1 MNRARA
7 IATIA
12 VLLVSGAIAR
22 GQAVPSNIG
31 VNSTTMPAQ
40 LQNVGFDPQLNAQ
53 IPLDLPFVD
62 ENGSNVQLRDYFKQK
77 PVVLAF
83 VYYGC
88 PMLCNQVE
96 QGVVGSLRMLSFTPG
111 RDYEV
116 VFVSFDPR
124 ESPDMAAQ
132 KKKSALAH
140 FRRPETASGWHFL
153 TGTKE
158 SIDAAT
164 KAANFRYSF
173 DTKTNL
179 FAHASGIMLLT
190 PDGRISR
197 YFYGV
202 EYPGRD
208 MRLGLVDAS
217 AGKIGTP
224 IDRVLLFCYQYDPSS
239 ATYSACYFENH
250 PAGRNTHGT
259 LHRRRHS
266 DFSRRDATQ
275 AGMKRAQ
282 PRRHFKRTR
291 STLSVQAQFPLIPE
305 QASNFAPAVDLLML
319 FIVAICLFFAVAITA
334 AVIYFFFKYERK
346 HQTEIGVPIHG
357 DMRLETAWIVVPL
370 VLAMA
375 MFAWGAVVYVDFRHS
390 PGDTLDIYVVGK
402 QWMWKVQQPNG
413 LKEIN
418 EVHLPVRSRRPAD
431 NG

>member
-12 VLLVSGAIAR
+12 LLLASTSIAR
-22 GQAVPSNIG
+22 AQAVPSNIG
-31 VNSTTMPAQ
+31 VNSSTMPAQ
-40 LQNVGFDPQLNAQ
+40 LKNVGFDPQLNAQ
-53 IPLDLPFVD
+53 VPLDLPFVD
-62 ENGSNVQLRDYFKQK
+62 ENGANVQLRDYFKQK

-124 ESPDMAAQ
+124 ESPDMAAE
-132 KKKSALAH
+132 KKKSALDH

-158 SIDAAT
+158 SIDPAT

-224 IDRVLLFCYQYDPSS
+224 IDRALLFCYQYDPSS
-239 ATYSACYFENH
+239 ATYSASILKIIRLGGILTVLCIVGGILIF
-250 PAGRNTHGT
+250 R
-259 LHRRRHS
+259 
-266 DFSRRDATQ
+266 RRDAAQ
-275 AGMKRAQ
+275 AGMKGAQ
-282 PRRHFKRTR
+282 PNRT
-291 STLSVQAQFPLIPE
+291 L
-305 QASNFAPAVDLLML
+305 N
-319 FIVAICLFFAVAITA
+319 
-334 AVIYFFFKYERK
+334 ER
-346 HQTEIGVPIHG
+346 
-357 DMRLETAWIVVPL
+357 
-370 VLAMA
+370 
-375 MFAWGAVVYVDFRHS
+375 GAH
-390 PGDTLDIYVVGK
+390 
-402 QWMWKVQQPNG
+402 
-413 LKEIN
+413 
-418 EVHLPVRSRRPAD
+418 
-431 NG
+431 

>member
-7 IATIA
+7 IATVA
-12 VLLVSGAIAR
+12 VLLVSGGIAR

-31 VNSTTMPAQ
+31 VSSTTMPAQ

-132 KKKSALAH
+132 KKKSALDH

-224 IDRVLLFCYQYDPSS
+224 IDHVLLFCYQYDPSS
-239 ATYSACYFENH
+239 ATYSASILKIIRLGGILTVLCIVGGILIF
-250 PAGRNTHGT
+250 R
-259 LHRRRHS
+259 
-266 DFSRRDATQ
+266 RRDA
-275 AGMKRAQ
+275 A
-282 PRRHFKRTR
+282 
-291 STLSVQAQFPLIPE
+291 
-305 QASNFAPAVDLLML
+305 QASMKHARPAG
-319 FIVAICLFFAVAITA
+319 T
-334 AVIYFFFKYERK
+334 
-346 HQTEIGVPIHG
+346 
-357 DMRLETAWIVVPL
+357 
-370 VLAMA
+370 
-375 MFAWGAVVYVDFRHS
+375 
-390 PGDTLDIYVVGK
+390 
-402 QWMWKVQQPNG
+402 
-413 LKEIN
+413 LKERGA
-418 EVHLPVRSRRPAD
+418 H
-431 NG
+431 

>member
-1 MNRARA
+1 MNRTRA

-12 VLLVSGAIAR
+12 ALLVSSALAR
-22 GQAVPSNIG
+22 GQAVPSN
-31 VNSTTMPAQ
+31 VSVASTTMPAQ

-53 IPLDLPFVD
+53 IPLDLSFVD
-62 ENGSNVQLRDYFKQK
+62 ENGANVQLRDYFEQK

-124 ESPDMAAQ
+124 ESPDMAGQ

-140 FRRPETASGWHFL
+140 FNRPETAAGWHFL

-158 SIDAAT
+158 SIDTAT

-173 DTKTNL
+173 DTKNNL

-224 IDRVLLFCYQYDPSS
+224 IDRVLLFCYQYDPSL
-239 ATYSACYFENH
+239 ATYSASILKVIRL
-250 PAGRNTHGT
+250 AGILTVLCIVGSILIFR
-259 LHRRRHS
+259 
-266 DFSRRDATQ
+266 RRDAAQAATQ
-275 AGMKRAQ
+275 ARS
-282 PRRHFKRTR
+282 PR
-291 STLSVQAQFPLIPE
+291 TL
-305 QASNFAPAVDLLML
+305 N
-319 FIVAICLFFAVAITA
+319 
-334 AVIYFFFKYERK
+334 ER
-346 HQTEIGVPIHG
+346 
-357 DMRLETAWIVVPL
+357 
-370 VLAMA
+370 
-375 MFAWGAVVYVDFRHS
+375 GAH
-390 PGDTLDIYVVGK
+390 
-402 QWMWKVQQPNG
+402 
-413 LKEIN
+413 
-418 EVHLPVRSRRPAD
+418 
-431 NG
+431 

>member
-7 IATIA
+7 IATVA
-12 VLLVSGAIAR
+12 VLLVSGGIAR

-31 VNSTTMPAQ
+31 VSSTTMPAQ

-116 VFVSFDPR
+116 VFISFDPR

-132 KKKSALAH
+132 KKKSALDH

-224 IDRVLLFCYQYDPSS
+224 IDHVLLFCYQYDPSS
-239 ATYSACYFENH
+239 ATYSASILKIIRL
-250 PAGRNTHGT
+250 AGILTVLCIVGGILIFR
-259 LHRRRHS
+259 
-266 DFSRRDATQ
+266 RRDAVQ
-275 AGMKRAQ
+275 AGIKRAE
-282 PRRHFKRTR
+282 PAG
-291 STLSVQAQFPLIPE
+291 TL
-305 QASNFAPAVDLLML
+305 N
-319 FIVAICLFFAVAITA
+319 
-334 AVIYFFFKYERK
+334 ER
-346 HQTEIGVPIHG
+346 
-357 DMRLETAWIVVPL
+357 
-370 VLAMA
+370 
-375 MFAWGAVVYVDFRHS
+375 GAH
-390 PGDTLDIYVVGK
+390 
-402 QWMWKVQQPNG
+402 
-413 LKEIN
+413 
-418 EVHLPVRSRRPAD
+418 
-431 NG
+431 